1 MNTAQFSENFH
12 RWFIWSVQFLGV
24 PPILLMAAVCL
35 VGVAV
40 AFVRQQPFKRQLW
53 RTSHWLIF
61 TQLLF
66 FPAMVAVGV
75 LFPAV
80 SSVRPNLKENVM
92 GHRLLDGLFYLSL
105 ATSAFWVWRMRGL
118 RWLAASLLLLQQVI
132 LIGAGFVAGMS
143 VSGDWL

>member
-1 MNTAQFSENFH
+1 MNTPHFSQDFQ
-12 RWFIWSVQFLGV
+12 RLFLWSLEFLAL
-24 PPILLMAAVCL
+24 PPVLLMSGVCI
-35 VGVAV
+35 VSVV
-40 AFVRQQPFKRQLW
+40 WAFVRQQPFRTRLW

-80 SSVRPNLKENVM
+80 SGWPSPKENVM
-92 GHRLLDGLFYLSL
+92 GRRLLDGLFYLSL
-105 ATSAFWVWRMRGL
+105 ATSAFWLWRMKGL
-118 RWLAASLLLLQQVI
+118 RWLSASLLVLQQII
-132 LIGAGFVAGMS
+132 LVGAGFMAGMS

>member
-1 MNTAQFSENFH
+1 
-12 RWFIWSVQFLGV
+12 
-24 PPILLMAAVCL
+24 
-35 VGVAV
+35 VAV

-66 FPAMVAVGV
+66 FPAVVAVGV

-80 SSVRPNLKENVM
+80 SSVRPDLKENIM

-105 ATSAFWVWRMRGL
+105 STSAFWVWRMRGL

-132 LIGAGFVAGMS
+132 LTGAGFVAGMS